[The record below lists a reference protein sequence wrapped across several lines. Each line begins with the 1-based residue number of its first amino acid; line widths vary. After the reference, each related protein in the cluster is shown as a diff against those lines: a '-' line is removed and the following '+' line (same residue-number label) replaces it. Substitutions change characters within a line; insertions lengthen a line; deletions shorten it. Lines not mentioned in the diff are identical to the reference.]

1 MWFFIYF
8 RYVILRWIN
17 ALHKFSSRSFTSMI
31 GIAMNLQITLRETN
45 VIILSLSIY
54 EYCVS
59 ISCSCSVAKWCPT
72 LCNPMD
78 YSPPGPSVPGISQAR
93 ILEWVAISFSRE
105 SSQLRD
111 RPSSPALAGEF
122 FNNEQLGKCIS
133 LFSYTMQHVIFMIF
147 FTKGPTHLL

>member
-1 MWFFIYF
+1 MLYITSLVPVCIIPGCLYLLTAFMHLPLPSGNHRSYQFFFFMTLFVYLILKYNLPTTLCLFCVIIYF

-17 ALHKFSSRSFTSMI
+17 ALHKFSPRSFTSMI

-93 ILEWVAISFSRE
+93 IL
-105 SSQLRD
+105 
-111 RPSSPALAGEF
+111 
-122 FNNEQLGKCIS
+122 
-133 LFSYTMQHVIFMIF
+133 
-147 FTKGPTHLL
+147 